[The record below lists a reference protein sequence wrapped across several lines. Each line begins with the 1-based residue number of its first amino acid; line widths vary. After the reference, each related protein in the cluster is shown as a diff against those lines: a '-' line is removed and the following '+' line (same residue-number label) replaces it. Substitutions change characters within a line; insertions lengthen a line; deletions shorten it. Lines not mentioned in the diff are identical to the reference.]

1 MTEVSNQSALELKLD
16 EILNFHQ
23 VSEESEENSESL
35 DVDVS
40 ELEVKAI
47 KEANIDD
54 LEAQTEQ
61 KLAKS
66 KKTSTK
72 RKSKQA
78 KDSNVENQQS
88 EELKTSNLSIFD
100 EKTDESHQTNKIAKI
115 SENKRIKN
123 YVNSKK
129 SDVLLERIS
138 SVGDDPF
145 SYLVLDKDD
154 LNLPADELRKEQ
166 ENFLN
171 LLNIQPHRANGG
183 ESVQKKV
190 AEKIIILFT
199 MFAKHD
205 NWNEVMRR
213 TFKVLL
219 RDGYIV
225 GGVQG
230 NLAKEL
236 FAKPY
241 SKGTVLAQTGQMMQ
255 MLPLLKIVKKQ
266 GTKLVLN
273 ENSTIIEKVKKD
285 YLQTLGL

>member
-1 MTEVSNQSALELKLD
+1 MTEVSNQSTLELELD
-16 EILNFHQ
+16 EMLNFHQ
-23 VSEESEENSESL
+23 FFDEDKESSEQSEDL
-35 DVDVS
+35 DVNVS

-47 KEANIDD
+47 KEASNIDD
-54 LEAQTEQ
+54 LESKVEQ
-61 KLAKS
+61 KSTKD

-72 RKSKQA
+72 SKSKQS
-78 KDSNVENQQS
+78 KDSNKPLD
-88 EELKTSNLSIFD
+88 ELKTSDID
-100 EKTDESHQTNKIAKI
+100 ENHPSDKTAKT
-115 SENKRIKN
+115 SENKRTKN

-154 LNLPADELRKEQ
+154 LNLPADELRQEQ

-255 MLPLLKIVKKQ
+255 MLPLLKIAKKQ
-266 GTKLVLN
+266 GNKLVLN

-285 YLQTLGL
+285 HLQTLGL